1 MKKLTAL
8 FLALICIFVLASCS
22 VSWTDAEIKNAKS
35 VEITC
40 YDNHGSSD
48 AVEVYTITDER
59 SVNNICNTF
68 SLLVVKKVKITEPTM
83 MSYSIRF
90 LDEAGNAIETV
101 SLLFGYN
108 VVQCGELYKITDEMD
123 INRYIEE
130 DVLKNIKD

>member
-40 YDNHGSSD
+40 YDNHSSSD

-90 LDEAGNAIETV
+90 LDEAGNTIETV